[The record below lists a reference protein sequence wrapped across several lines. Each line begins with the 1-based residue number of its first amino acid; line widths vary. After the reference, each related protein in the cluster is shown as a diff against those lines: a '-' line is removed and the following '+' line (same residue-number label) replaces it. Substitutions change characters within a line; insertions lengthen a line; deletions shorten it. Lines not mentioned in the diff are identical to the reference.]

1 MRRLRL
7 TFEKRSMLH
16 GYIFVSPFII
26 GTIIFFAFPLY
37 ISLRLSF
44 GQVAKFQGFVIEG
57 VGFENFNRA
66 FILDTRF
73 LPNFY
78 RVMIQ
83 TLTNAPLIII
93 FSLFIAILISKS
105 MKGRGIFRVIFFLP
119 FLLGSGEVM
128 SHLLAQQIDQQVL
141 SIADGTLIPRE
152 VFSYIGASA
161 VDTIDLFFGTI
172 VTVMWGSSVQIL
184 IFLSGIQSIPVS
196 LYEAS
201 RVEGATEWD
210 SFWKITLPMILP
222 VMLLNIIYT
231 FVDLS
236 LRSDNSLLELIRNYA
251 FDRLQFG
258 YASALGWIYFVFILL
273 VISIIM
279 YSFSRA
285 INKSI
290 GQRRK

>member
-7 TFEKRSMLH
+7 TFEKRRVLH
-16 GYIFVSPFII
+16 GYIFVLPFII

-44 GQVAKFQGFVIEG
+44 GQVVKFQGFVIEG
-57 VGFENFNRA
+57 VGFENFKRA
-66 FILDTRF
+66 FILDINF
-73 LPNFY
+73 LPIFY
-78 RVMIQ
+78 EIMIQ
-83 TLTNAPLIII
+83 TITNAPLIII
-93 FSLFIAILISKS
+93 FSLFIAILINKS
-105 MKGRGIFRVIFFLP
+105 MKGRGIFRLVFFLP

-152 VFSYIGASA
+152 VFTYLGKGV

-172 VTVMWGSSVQIL
+172 VKVMWGSCVQIL

-201 RVEGATEWD
+201 KVEGATEWD

-236 LRSDNSLLELIRNYA
+236 LKSDNFLLEYVKDYA
-251 FDRLQFG
+251 FNRLQFG
-258 YASALGWIYFVFILL
+258 YASAMGWIYFVFILL

-279 YSFSRA
+279 YSFSRG